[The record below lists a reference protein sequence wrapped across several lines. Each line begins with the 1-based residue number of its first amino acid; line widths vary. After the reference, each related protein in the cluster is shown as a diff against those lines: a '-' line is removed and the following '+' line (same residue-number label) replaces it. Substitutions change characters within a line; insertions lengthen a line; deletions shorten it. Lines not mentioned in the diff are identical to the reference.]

1 MVIARLSTVFLISIV
16 QTCLLL
22 ADDFQATVGG
32 APPPEELSN
41 AIASMV
47 EKEAV
52 SVIGPDG
59 KIFAEFW
66 ARNTP
71 FDGNPISGFGIRF
84 ETMPEGSFLGVVRFS
99 ESGSDFREQGIQPGL
114 YSMRY
119 GLHPEDGNHMGV
131 ASSRDFALLSKVNV
145 DADPTKNLDFR
156 TLVQL
161 SISSSGNPHPTVLR
175 LELPDGNSTGHIWKN
190 EAEHRILDLEIPG
203 DVLGIVVYGHSEE

>member
-59 KIFAEFW
+59 KIFAEEAFFEKMREGKFGIEISNDVLNSDR
-66 ARNTP
+66 AKPGIYIIQNTIII
-71 FDGNPISGFGIRF
+71 DGNEFTINEEFAIISF
-84 ETMPEGSFLGVVRFS
+84 
-99 ESGSDFREQGIQPGL
+99 
-114 YSMRY
+114 
-119 GLHPEDGNHMGV
+119 
-131 ASSRDFALLSKVNV
+131 
-145 DADPTKNLDFR
+145 
-156 TLVQL
+156 
-161 SISSSGNPHPTVLR
+161 IST
-175 LELPDGNSTGHIWKN
+175 
-190 EAEHRILDLEIPG
+190 
-203 DVLGIVVYGHSEE
+203 